1 MTPNDR
7 MISISFLSA
16 LSQLDESLPTNIQMK
31 FNEIGEALLN
41 DPGSLSRLDVL
52 AESYHPLDLIYQT
65 ELARL
70 DQEVGERNK
79 GLPPLPL
86 QVQPT
91 AELTNMVIATLNSD
105 DSVATGKKKETLTR
119 IKRILQSMMGDSD
132 E

>member
-1 MTPNDR
+1 MTPNDLI
-7 MISISFLSA
+7 ISISFLSA

-31 FNEIGEALLN
+31 FNEIGEALST

-52 AESYHPLDLIYQT
+52 AESYRPLDLIYQM

-86 QVQPT
+86 QVEPT

-105 DSVATGKKKETLTR
+105 DSVKTGKKQESLTR
-119 IKRILQSMMGDSD
+119 IKRILQSMMGASD